1 VENTM
6 LDRLSV
12 STLLRTVI
20 AVMAVLVIVLLAK
33 DAWTSAQRLSQS
45 NRIVAVADVSEQIFK
60 AMNKLRKDRAVTLRA
75 SNAETLAD
83 SDTLSYVKSSRDA
96 ETPAL
101 HAALDELGSIEFAD
115 RNRLFPELQQEL
127 QKLDALAAET
137 WTGMTKPKAERRA
150 GAGQEYSDLTGS
162 LLTTLDSIAARL
174 TTSIAYQDARTDQLM
189 ELKQLAWSVR
199 ENAGNASVA
208 VSTALTAKKA
218 SAEDYRRYVAAVGSV
233 DAAWTAVEQISAGA
247 DLPRQLT
254 DTIAKTK
261 QIFFDPQFTALRDRE
276 ISAVVNGTEP
286 ELPVGKWILTVADRL
301 DSLVEVGSAALAAAR
316 EHSMAEH
323 SAAQWDLTV
332 LLTLLLGAL
341 ALAAGSLVLVSRRV
355 LSPLATLRDAMLR
368 VAEGDLTA
376 EAPFAG
382 RQDEVGALSRALA
395 QFKVNAE
402 EKARIEAAELGRRNQ
417 AETRQRAVEAYIGDF
432 EGQIGQALEA
442 LSQSSDEMRRTSE
455 GMSAT
460 SERTNHQVRT
470 VASASEEAS
479 SNVQTVA
486 SASEELSAS
495 IGEISRQVA
504 HAATIAERAVEETR
518 RTDST
523 VRGLTE
529 TAARI
534 GEVVKL
540 ISSIASQTNLL
551 ALNATIEAARAG
563 EAGRGFAVVASEV
576 KSLAN
581 QTAEATEEISA
592 QIAAVQRVTREAVEA
607 IKGIGGTISEVSEV
621 ATGIASA
628 VEQQGAATQEITRNT
643 QEAARRTREVSET
656 VAGVT
661 AGADATGE
669 AAQGV
674 RAAAEDLGAQAGKL
688 RGQVQDFLRKIRAA

>member
-1 VENTM
+1 M
-6 LDRLSV
+6 FDRLSV

-33 DAWTSAQRLSQS
+33 DAWISAQRLSQS

-83 SDTLSYVKSSRDA
+83 ADTLSYLKSSRDA

-101 HAALDELGSIEFAD
+101 HAALDELGSIEFAE
-115 RNRLFPELQQEL
+115 RARLFPELQQEL
-127 QKLDALAAET
+127 QKVDALAAET

-218 SAEDYRRYVAAVGSV
+218 SAEDYRHYVAAVGSI
-233 DAAWTAVEQISAGA
+233 DTAWTAVEQLSAGA

-276 ISAVVNGTEP
+276 IGAVLNGTEP

-301 DSLVEVGSAALAAAR
+301 DSLVDVGSAALAAAR
-316 EHSMAEH
+316 EHSLAEH
-323 SAAQWDLTV
+323 GAAQWDLTV

-382 RQDEVGALSRALA
+382 RQDEVGALSGALA

-402 EKARIEAAELGRRNQ
+402 EKARIEAAELGRRSQ
-417 AETRQRAVEAYIGDF
+417 AETRQRAIEAYIGDF

-529 TAARI
+529 TAGRI

-674 RAAAEDLGAQAGKL
+674 RTAAEDLGAQAGKL
-688 RGQVQDFLRKIRAA
+688 RRQVQDFLGKIRAA